1 MTRAGFETGFV
12 SLSDRFYRVA
22 FYLLEDRE
30 KALDAV
36 QDLFLKLW
44 KMRDMLDGVRNPE
57 AFGIVMIRN
66 LCLDRIRRESR
77 TEPLR
82 GDFLEE
88 KVPEETA
95 FDAREDLRK
104 LHRALD
110 ALPEKQRYA
119 FRERVLRD
127 RSYEEIA
134 AETGLTPLH
143 VRVLVSGAR
152 KNLKK
157 QLEYENN

>member
-66 LCLDRIRRESR
+66 LCLDRIRKAAKLSFPEQMP
-77 TEPLR
+77 EPETPHLQDEEMDSKMR
-82 GDFLEE
+82 LDKVLEAV
-88 KVPEETA
+88 K
-95 FDAREDLRK
+95 
-104 LHRALD
+104 
-110 ALPEKQRYA
+110 ALPDRQR
-119 FRERVLRD
+119 EILLLRTVEGL
-127 RSYEEIA
+127 SYEEIA
-134 AETGLTPLH
+134 QRTGMNYLTL
-143 VRVLVSGAR
+143 RVLLSRAR
-152 KNLKK
+152 STIKN
-157 QLEYENN
+157 QI

>member
-66 LCLDRIRRESR
+66 LCLDQIRRESR

-88 KVPEETA
+88 KGPEETA

-110 ALPEKQRYA
+110 ALPEKQRNA

>member
-143 VRVLVSGAR
+143 VRALVSRAR

>member
-110 ALPEKQRYA
+110 ALPEKQRNA
-119 FRERVLRD
+119 FRERVFRD
-127 RSYEEIA
+127 RSYEELA

>member
-66 LCLDRIRRESR
+66 LCLDRIRMRS
-77 TEPLR
+77 
-82 GDFLEE
+82 GDYIDIGSPVMDGMA
-88 KVPEETA
+88 VPIVVKTLI
-95 FDAREDLRK
+95 F
-104 LHRALD
+104 
-110 ALPEKQRYA
+110 
-119 FRERVLRD
+119 
-127 RSYEEIA
+127 
-134 AETGLTPLH
+134 
-143 VRVLVSGAR
+143 
-152 KNLKK
+152 N
-157 QLEYENN
+157 